1 MEAEMRDFIFII
13 GASGV
18 GKSTLS
24 RRLFEHYKGAYVEMN
39 MVPEFGL
46 PDDVDPGMYEEM
58 ICWECCVAQLKKFN
72 ELGIKNVI
80 SGDFDD
86 LRTADIPIVFKGYNY
101 ITLKLICSD
110 FQQNYIQMKNRE
122 NGLVDFELLE
132 RSSMKINYRCLLVNE
147 ACIDVAG
154 KPVEKILYEA
164 IDLIENAKTLLDYSY
179 IKPAKENFYS
189 WIHSNGLR

>member
-1 MEAEMRDFIFII
+1 
-13 GASGV
+13 
-18 GKSTLS
+18 
-24 RRLFEHYKGAYVEMN
+24 
-39 MVPEFGL
+39 
-46 PDDVDPGMYEEM
+46 M

-110 FQQNYIQMKNRE
+110 YQQHYNQMKNRE
-122 NGLVDFELLE
+122 NGLIDFNLLE
-132 RSSMKINYRCLLVNE
+132 RSSMKINNRSLLVNE
-147 ACIDVAG
+147 FAIDVAG
-154 KPVEKILYEA
+154 KSVENVLYEA
-164 IDLIENAKTLLDYSY
+164 IDLIDNAKALLDYSY
-179 IKPAKENFYS
+179 TKPSNDNFYS